1 MKIAKAEHISGGESQ
16 KNQEKCKGGPYF
28 WQKIKKIDP
37 IKGGGAK
44 KQQNQMKP

>member
-44 KQQNQMKP
+44 KQQNKMKP